1 MPIATPESYGNAD
14 GVEALEI
21 QKQDSQGSHSVLE
34 ISRKQRDSHIPTAPT
49 VCYRISAEQPRP
61 KNWVRWKSGN
71 PKAGFPLSHRTE
83 SLRRKEENLKVYT
96 MRPVRCVYYAPVLTH
111 SCEHTNL
118 AQPPRRSHECERG
131 TQECVRHNVLA
142 SKR

>member
-111 SCEHTNL
+111 TRVNAWPAADKTCSQECEH
-118 AQPPRRSHECERG
+118 G
-131 TQECVRHNVLA
+131 TQECVRHVALPITP
-142 SKR
+142 